1 MFEHE
6 SLQDDLES
14 LLGAVRGLEAECEQF
29 LGLVEDNASL
39 QPVGLGHQAGP
50 AEADGLQLLKRGR
63 RHHRTRLYA
72 GHRTLE
78 LSMNLHEH
86 FTITEKAHTQAFS
99 WLAY

>member
-14 LLGAVRGLEAECEQF
+14 LLRPVRGLEAEREQF
-29 LGLVEDNASL
+29 VWLVENNAGL
-39 QPVGLGHQAGP
+39 QPVRLGHQAGP
-50 AEADGLQLLKRGR
+50 AEADGLQLLQRGR

-78 LSMNLHEH
+78 LSMNLHER
-86 FTITEKAHTQAFS
+86 FTITEKAPTQASS